1 MNFVRRIRDVLLNV
15 FYYKIVLMLFL
26 IPTLL
31 VFCVSFNYK
40 ILFIMMG
47 WGALLCLYDL
57 IVKRNFVKARGMV
70 WLIGFL
76 VVFAVAVVLNYK
88 TGFSS
93 NVSSFAYTAIALF
106 ILYPDSELKNKE
118 TALKEI
124 SVINNIF
131 LGMTTVLSTISLGMF
146 VTLFSYE
153 IYYGD
158 QKYVMGWSQNRL
170 FGMYANTGYMITAIA
185 LAIACIQIAVYKA
198 KGKKMSKPYKAF
210 IIYTSLVNFLS
221 MCLENAKG
229 AFFSIF
235 GFAAIAVFFLVS
247 EKIIR
252 KGGKA
257 LKATAVSLV
266 AAVLAVGALA
276 GSIFAVR
283 PVLSYVPVAYEKIT
297 DGNGVHNPSDLTDGE
312 LDEDGDKGINLD
324 RDIPEGYG
332 FLTGRTIIW
341 KFGLE
346 QFMKKPI
353 FGYGPQSHRS
363 YYVVDNY
370 LRHFHNLIVQIFVSV
385 GTVGAVFILGFF
397 LTVFIFI
404 LKALFKMRKSGSAYY
419 AVASMILA
427 FLGMLLVNS
436 MAEVTVLFIA
446 RFAMF
451 LFWMYIGY
459 IQVFLDSENNSKG
472 TAFLEKANEKINNL
486 FKKQENN
493 EK

>member
-1 MNFVRRIRDVLLNV
+1 MNIVRRIRDALLNV

-57 IVKRNFVKARGMV
+57 IVKRNFVKSRGMV

-76 VVFAVAVVLNYK
+76 VVFAVTVVLNYK

-106 ILYPDSELKNKE
+106 LLYPDSELKNKE

-153 IYYGD
+153 MYYGD

-185 LAIACIQIAVYKA
+185 LAIACIQIAAYKA
-198 KGKKMSKPYKAF
+198 KGKKMSKPYKVF
-210 IIYTSLVNFLS
+210 IIYTSVVNFLS

-229 AFFSIF
+229 AFISIF

-247 EKIIR
+247 ERIIR
-252 KGGKA
+252 KGGKT
-257 LKATAVSLV
+257 LKATAISF
-266 AAVLAVGALA
+266 AAALLAVGVLA
-276 GSIFAVR
+276 GSIYAIR
-283 PVLSYVPVAYEKIT
+283 PVLSYVPVVYEKVT
-297 DGNGVHNPSDLTDGE
+297 DDNRVYNPSDLTEDG
-312 LDEDGDKGINLD
+312 LDEDGDKGINID
-324 RDIPEGYG
+324 RDIPESYG

-363 YYVVDNY
+363 YYIVDNY

-397 LTVFIFI
+397 LTVFISI
-404 LKALFKMRKSGSAYY
+404 LKALFKMRKSGSDYY
-419 AVASMILA
+419 VVASVILA

-451 LFWMYIGY
+451 LFWMYMGY

-472 TAFLEKANEKINNL
+472 TALLEKANDKVNKL
-486 FKKQENN
+486 FKKQRKD